1 MSCEYLLMKNDPECV
16 SPVIISPE
24 AHSVSELNND
34 LRVTTRDESKLALSE
49 TIQNGMFS

>member
-16 SPVIISPE
+16 SPVIISPD
-24 AHSVSELNND
+24 AHSVSELKND
-34 LRVTTRDESKLALSE
+34 LRETTRAEGKLVSE